1 MYGVLATFIVTIA
14 EVSMLSNCYFQRSKR
29 GGGMLTDGRLVGFL
43 TTMDYGKAR
52 AFYEGKLGFE
62 FVSLDQFALAMKAGG
77 NMIRITK
84 SETFKPAQG
93 TVLGWEVDDVRAAVL
108 WLSNRGVVTEKY
120 PFVEDQELGIWTA
133 PSGDQ
138 VAWFKDPDGNV
149 LSISRHA

>member
-1 MYGVLATFIVTIA
+1 
-14 EVSMLSNCYFQRSKR
+14 
-29 GGGMLTDGRLVGFL
+29 MLTVSKLVGFL
-43 TTMDYGKAR
+43 TTTDYEKAR

-62 FVSLDQFALAMKAGG
+62 FVSLDQFPLAMRAGK

-84 SETFKPAQG
+84 AETFQPAQG

-108 WLSNRGVVTEKY
+108 WLSSRDVVTEKY
-120 PFVEDQELGIWTA
+120 AFIPDQELGIWTA

-149 LSISRHA
+149 LSISHFA